1 MTGICEF
8 PVYSN
13 PPPFIWNLRVPNI
26 RSAIDKH
33 WNILKINTE
42 LAETFKEKP
51 FVAYRK
57 NQNLKDLIGQT
68 TIENNKVL
76 RKKTQ
81 QKGKCRPCLTKTNNL
96 CCRQIQ
102 STSLFTNQQT
112 KRYYTIFQLQ
122 KHLCIYLLECR
133 KCHIQ
138 YVGKTETPFNHRLN
152 NHRNNAYRPKLD
164 TIPACKHFNNSGHV
178 TTSKDAKFTI
188 IEKFGS
194 SRNLRETKDH
204 SPARELLD
212 NRAKNKYLTQYKITF
227 KFVNS
232 LF

>member
-1 MTGICEF
+1 MTGICES

-57 NQNLKDLIGQT
+57 NQNLKDFIGQT

-81 QKGKCRPCLTKTNNL
+81 QKGKCRPCWAKTNNL

-138 YVGKTETPFNHRLN
+138 ILWNTNYLN
-152 NHRNNAYRPKLD
+152 NMTDKMVVLLGFSRKISTPKL
-164 TIPACKHFNNSGHV
+164 
-178 TTSKDAKFTI
+178 
-188 IEKFGS
+188 
-194 SRNLRETKDH
+194 LL
-204 SPARELLD
+204 SPKCPQ
-212 NRAKNKYLTQYKITF
+212 NCSNPPP
-227 KFVNS
+227 S
-232 LF
+232 